1 VCLQVSGWVGDLMGR
16 RFREER
22 RRVKSKSNR
31 GERAVSVGVRV
42 DKMVWV
48 ERILRPLGLHMLLG
62 GFDV

>member
-1 VCLQVSGWVGDLMGR
+1 LMGR

-22 RRVKSKSNR
+22 RRVKSESN
-31 GERAVSVGVRV
+31 GSERVVSVGVLV